1 MATEPKTPEP
11 STNGSEPAGLMQGW
25 TWMDLMATPIREH
38 LPKGHAEEYLARL
51 SEELAPLTARID
63 EALATREDEATL
75 EERVL
80 ALERKILML
89 RQANE
94 LLIWLAIH
102 RVEKLY
108 ESVRSGLREGA
119 DILRSGGTVS
129 RCVADEDA
137 QRLARRRRM
146 LGQ

>member
-11 STNGSEPAGLMQGW
+11 STNGSEPADLMQGW
-25 TWMDLMATPIREH
+25 AWADLMATPIREH
-38 LPKGHAEEYLARL
+38 LPKGQADEYLARL
-51 SEELAPLTARID
+51 AEELAPLTGRID

-108 ESVRSGLREGA
+108 ESVRSG
-119 DILRSGGTVS
+119 STVS
-129 RCVADEDA
+129 RRVVDEDA